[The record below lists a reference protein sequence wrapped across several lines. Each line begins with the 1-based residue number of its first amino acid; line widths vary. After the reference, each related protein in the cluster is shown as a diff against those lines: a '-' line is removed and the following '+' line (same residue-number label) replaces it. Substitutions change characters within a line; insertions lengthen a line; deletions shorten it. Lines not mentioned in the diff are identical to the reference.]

1 MKEPKSQGKTMAQ
14 LKAYKKLAKGTNK
27 SYWQGRIDGLAGR
40 AEYKKYLKSLK
51 KK

>member
-14 LKAYKKLAKGTNK
+14 LKAYKKSAKGTNK
-27 SYWQGRIDGLAGR
+27 AYWQGRIDGLAGR

-51 KK
+51 K